1 MPENTCNEFG
11 KPTTVYLCHVFDK
24 VCNYFFQ
31 SLDKGNFSESLI
43 LEKSE
48 FLATFQT
55 MNRILVAMKS

>member
-31 SLDKGNFSESLI
+31 SLDEGNFSESLI

-55 MNRILVAMKS
+55 MN